1 MRSVQFFRL
10 GFSSHTTEG
19 CLQPPRSLFRNVY
32 RRILAVALRDS
43 GITARDRQEKLLRQR
58 TIHKLVVCLSGSF
71 DQRPALAAGCFFL
84 ARSIV
89 LGGVCVK
96 LPWFEQGLLTA
107 RSPHPLVKFHG
118 LFPSTLTPPTAPGG
132 PCRPARPGLPCRSS
146 SIFWPGSPASGSGQA
161 VLASRSPGPDQA
173 GQARPSCGQAWL
185 GRQISQARPA
195 RPDNLGRTVRP
206 WSHVRRFTLGA

>member
-1 MRSVQFFRL
+1 MMTQAACATQRAALLYAARAYQALCLACCWCQRTRLSSTDLLSVQFFRL
-10 GFSSHTTEG
+10 GFSSHTAER

-43 GITARDRQEKLLRQR
+43 SITARDRQEKLLRQR

-118 LFPSTLTPPTAPGG
+118 LFP
-132 PCRPARPGLPCRSS
+132 
-146 SIFWPGSPASGSGQA
+146 
-161 VLASRSPGPDQA
+161 
-173 GQARPSCGQAWL
+173 
-185 GRQISQARPA
+185 
-195 RPDNLGRTVRP
+195 
-206 WSHVRRFTLGA
+206 